1 MRIGVLR
8 LATMPVLFLASSCLI
23 HLEAAGNIQPRV
35 DLKFQSKGMEKAPA
49 ATSIWRPKV
58 SVALGGGYFMP
69 LRESGDV
76 LDDAYLY
83 KLTVQSNI
91 FANGRA
97 GAGIELCYTNPQ
109 DQKYN
114 GGITYAMAI
123 PYLTVMFLP
132 LDFLELQLRGG
143 GGTTYLRTSLETNDG
158 TITENA
164 VDFTFT
170 AGVAVITKIYWEL
183 FAGIDLSYYHFFE
196 KNASAGAQTSFFMGY
211 RF

>member
-1 MRIGVLR
+1 MVSVAFLSLSWNDR
-8 LATMPVLFLASSCLI
+8 L
-23 HLEAAGNIQPRV
+23 HAAGGIQPKAE
-35 DLKFQSKGMEKAPA
+35 LKVQAKGMDKAPVA
-49 ATSIWRPKV
+49 PSTWRPKV

-69 LRESGDV
+69 LRESGEV

-97 GAGIELCYTNPQ
+97 GAGIEFCYTNPQ
-109 DQKYN
+109 DSTYN

-132 LDFLELQLRGG
+132 LDFLELQLRMG

-158 TITENA
+158 TVTENA

-183 FAGIDLSYYHFFE
+183 FAGVDLCYYHFFE
-196 KNASAGAQTSFFMGY
+196 KNASAGAQASFFIGY